1 MASYRQRIDIIA
13 DILEVVSLDAK
24 KTQIMFQANLSYKA
38 LNKYLS
44 IILEASLI
52 IFEEEQRCYKLT
64 NKGHAFLN
72 AYRNYHKIKVNAE
85 KRLSHVVRTKK
96 VLDSLCSV

>member
-1 MASYRQRIDIIA
+1 LASYRQRIDIIA

-44 IILEASLI
+44 MILEASLI
-52 IFEEEQRCYKLT
+52 TFEEDQRCYKLT
-64 NKGHAFLN
+64 NKGHTFLN
-72 AYRNYHKIKVNAE
+72 AYRNYHKTKAHAE
-85 KRLSHVVRTKK
+85 KRLSHVFRTKK
-96 VLDSLCSV
+96 VLESLCSG